1 MVWVEKVWSSNEWFS
16 CEAGKLALKEIP
28 KQFQKYCAEW
38 QHQMYSHPGWLTR
51 TEQQWHWW
59 RRGWDWWIRGGWWAC
74 GSPRGSCGESHD
86 MDTAPGRARA
96 DRPVPSAH
104 WNHCAV
110 TGQAEDSC
118 LLCHRCPDPANQKQL
133 TVSSSKIPGCTPWGA
148 TVLCGCTTDSVHWF
162 FKCGDYCPSNGRETE
177 TEACERTF
185 LKWHS

>member
-1 MVWVEKVWSSNEWFS
+1 MTGAASADPRGSPTLLSSLS
-16 CEAGKLALKEIP
+16 GLRCSGRSG
-28 KQFQKYCAEW
+28 C
-38 QHQMYSHPGWLTR
+38 GWGPR
-51 TEQQWHWW
+51 RRGRHCSAWW

-148 TVLCGCTTDSVHWF
+148 TVLCGCTTDSIHWF